1 MTESKTTG
9 DKTISVGKPRLTLKR
24 GGGVERDSV
33 RQTFSH
39 GRTNTVQ
46 VERKKRRVVLPGEKP
61 EGSGPPPAPAPVSA
75 RQGGDAAAGVSTNR
89 STPAADKHAAARAG
103 LVLRQLSV
111 DEIAARDRALADA
124 RVHEAEERR
133 QAE

>member
-9 DKTISVGKPRLTLKR
+9 DKTISVGKPRLSLKR

-46 VERKKRRVVLPGEKP
+46 VERKKRRVLLPGEKAD
-61 EGSGPPPAPAPVSA
+61 GPSSVADTPV
-75 RQGGDAAAGVSTNR
+75 
-89 STPAADKHAAARAG
+89 PAAPRPVQQVTSPNPGLRRSEPTVDRHAAARAG
-103 LVLRQLSV
+103 VVLRQLPSA
-111 DEIAARDRALADA
+111 ELA
-124 RVHEAEERR
+124 
-133 QAE
+133 

>member
-1 MTESKTTG
+1 MTDSKTTG
-9 DKTISVGKPRLTLKR
+9 DKTMSVGKPRLTLKR

-46 VERKKRRVVLPGEKP
+46 VERKKRRVVLPGEKA
-61 EGSGPPPAPAPVSA
+61 EGPATAPAPTA
-75 RQGGDAAAGVSTNR
+75 RLAGEGSPGVATR

-103 LVLRQLSV
+103 IVLRQLSV
-111 DEIAARDRALADA
+111 DEIAA
-124 RVHEAEERR
+124 
-133 QAE
+133 